1 METSLNPATVPSAE
15 MRTDRHLIIGA
26 GPVGLAFANSLRNA
40 AIAYDHVEADTD
52 LGGNWR
58 HGVYETAHIISSK
71 RTTEYTDYPMPTD
84 YPEFPSAAQMLAYL
98 HEYAD
103 HFGLRTAIE
112 FGRTVEWCR
121 PVENNLWEITFCS
134 GERRVYRG
142 VIVANGHHWDP
153 FVPKFNGSFAG
164 QVMHSKAYKRP
175 DQLHGR
181 RVLVIGGGNSA
192 CDIAAEAARAAA
204 ECHISMRRG
213 HWFMPKTMFGAPTV
227 ELMKPWM
234 PLWFQRL
241 LLRACIAVTVGDY
254 RTYGLQKPD
263 HKIFETHPSI
273 NSELLHYLRH
283 GKIHPHAGIDRID
296 GHRVVFT
303 DGTSCDVD
311 LIVAATGYRVSF
323 PFLPEGLVPIHGAAP
338 QVLAGGVLPDYKG
351 LYIVG
356 TLQVRYGFGPL
367 LTPYAN
373 LVVGLIRLQ
382 ETMGLPI
389 GRVLASLGQ
398 RPPSTH
404 LVGPFASLRQMTWAR
419 RSLGLIAWWERQLR
433 KRSTFVGNRTLDD
446 DRLEQSRNTG
456 SGETTKVVQS

>member
-1 METSLNPATVPSAE
+1 METSPTLAPILSPE
-15 MRTDRHLIIGA
+15 IRTDRHLIIGA
-26 GPVGLAFANSLRNA
+26 GPVGLAFANALRKTR
-40 AIAYDHVEADTD
+40 IAYDHVEADID

-71 RTTEYTDYPMPTD
+71 RTTEYTDYPMPAD
-84 YPEFPSAAQMLAYL
+84 YPEFPSAVQMLAYL
-98 HEYAD
+98 HAYAA
-103 HFGLRTAIE
+103 HFNLRGAIE

-121 PVENNLWEITFCS
+121 PIENNLWEVTLDS
-134 GERRVYRG
+134 GELRVYRG

-164 QVMHSKAYKRP
+164 EVMHSKAYKRP
-175 DQLHGR
+175 EQLSGR

-241 LLRACIAVTVGDY
+241 LLRACIAVIVGDY
-254 RTYGLQKPD
+254 RTYGLQTPD
-263 HKIFETHPSI
+263 HKIFETHPTI

-283 GKIHPHAGIDRID
+283 GRIHPHTGIEHID
-296 GHRVVFT
+296 GHRVAFR
-303 DGTSCDVD
+303 DGTSCDAD
-311 LIVAATGYRVSF
+311 LIVAATGFNVCF
-323 PFLPEGLVPIHGAAP
+323 PFLPEGLVPMHGAAP

-351 LYIVG
+351 LYVVG

-367 LTPYAN
+367 LTPYAD
-373 LVVGLIRLQ
+373 LVAGLIQLQ
-382 ETMGLPI
+382 ETMALPI

-404 LVGPFASLRQMTWAR
+404 LVGPFASMHRMAWAR
-419 RSLGLIAWWERQLR
+419 RAFGLIGWWERRLR
-433 KRSTFVGNRTLDD
+433 KSNKFTENRTFSDG
-446 DRLEQSRNTG
+446 RSEQSQDMDHG
-456 SGETTKVVQS
+456 ATTKVAQL